1 MGYSPYETSEHSY
14 GKSPFLMGKLTINGN
29 MKHHEFPLKT
39 YTFHPTIK
47 SQLARQDSDVFVEV
61 SRADLVAEY
70 KGQTAP
76 KARPSERV
84 EPGWEPPF
92 TI

>member
-1 MGYSPYETSEHSY
+1 MAIFNSY
-14 GKSPFLMGKLTINGN
+14 VKLPEGN

-39 YTFHPTIK
+39 YTFHP
-47 SQLARQDSDVFVEV
+47 SDHLPSLRARQDSDVFVEV

-76 KARPSERV
+76 KARPVERV
-84 EPGWEPPF
+84 DRVEPPF